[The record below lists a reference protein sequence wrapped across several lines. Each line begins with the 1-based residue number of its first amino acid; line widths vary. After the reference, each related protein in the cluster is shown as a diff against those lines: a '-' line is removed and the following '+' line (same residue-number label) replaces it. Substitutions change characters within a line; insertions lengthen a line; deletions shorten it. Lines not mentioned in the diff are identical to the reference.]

1 MNLKN
6 RDQASGKSSRTE
18 PHFDFN
24 LYKTETSQ
32 KNKLKSSCFGHF

>member
-32 KNKLKSSCFGHF
+32 KQIESSCFGHF